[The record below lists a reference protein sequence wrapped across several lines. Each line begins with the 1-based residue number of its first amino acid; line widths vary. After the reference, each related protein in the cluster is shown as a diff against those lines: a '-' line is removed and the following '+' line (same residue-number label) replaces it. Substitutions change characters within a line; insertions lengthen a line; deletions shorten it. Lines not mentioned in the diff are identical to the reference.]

1 MTIKQIAT
9 IGRGSDQS
17 YQLDR
22 DSISSEHAMI
32 IESSKGTYLL
42 VDCNSTNGTRLPL
55 RSGAARVSQVEVNL
69 DDLALFGEEER
80 RIRDL
85 INIGPAVDNLDA
97 ESGYTLFRDPI
108 DGSIKRKSR

>member
-1 MTIKQIAT
+1 MAIKQIIT

-22 DSISSEHAMI
+22 DSISVEHAMI
-32 IESSKGTYLL
+32 IVSSKGKYLL

-69 DDLALFGEEER
+69 DDMVLFGDEELQ
-80 RIRDL
+80 IRDL
-85 INIGPAVDNLDA
+85 VNIGSVVQDTV
-97 ESGYTLFRDPI
+97 SGSEFTLFRDPI